1 MFFVNRGSF
10 GVHQRLLVILFIH
23 EKREKALFLKED
35 NMAKPFLQ
43 LFNENIFN
51 PVVSIET
58 LAFEEFLL
66 TML

>member
-1 MFFVNRGSF
+1 MFFMNQGSF

-23 EKREKALFLKED
+23 EKREKALKED

-43 LFNENIFN
+43 LFNGNILN
-51 PVVSIET
+51 PLVSIET

-66 TML
+66 TR